1 MLVWNGS
8 AHSALKTFASEGSPF
23 RPIPSRLSVRRL
35 AQAAGETP
43 FRRLLLGLLIL
54 AVVVPA
60 AAESP
65 GPAVE
70 PDGGPADPRIPLVE
84 QRVGRD
90 APWGAGGEKHSQQ
103 ALAAVEKVLAE
114 DPAAARSGLDYLRG
128 HLLLQLGRRQE
139 ALEAFAATM
148 GAAPE
153 LGAYS
158 RYRLAVEQEALGH
171 PEVAAGLTA
180 TLLGSDPPSALVV
193 SAVRLLERTLAAGGD
208 CRLLRGLVQLRWRG
222 EARRRLALASAGCA
236 ARGGDPK
243 AAADQYFELLERER
257 RDDVART
264 SAERLIAAGPGE
276 WSARHQLLVGLAFY
290 NHREFERAIPHLARA
305 LVQLPAATDVTSRE
319 EFDCRYALAR
329 SHFWLGRHESAAA
342 AFDTLAKA
350 TRNPEQRAQALHQK
364 ARCLEL
370 AGDWQA
376 ASATFA
382 SAYQARPQSRGWADA
397 ALISHLRLEWL
408 GGDQTAAL
416 EAYRKL
422 VAHRRVGTA
431 ARALL
436 FLASS
441 ELVQGRVDRAEGW
454 LASAERLGNVAKP
467 ELLFWRGRLEEGRG
481 RLEEAVTFYARALGE
496 DAYHPFG
503 RAARARLEDE
513 AAAPTARRVG
523 RRLAASERPDELY
536 RAWLLLGAAD
546 PQGQRA
552 RRELES
558 YLAADRAAAPFLRL
572 AREPAGRWP
581 LWRAELERPEE
592 MLLALGLFDQG
603 ASAVLRHFPVAEPPL
618 AFTGSLVLARSGETK
633 QSLYIAEI
641 LAERI
646 PRQLYPAFLSTSY
659 RRLLFPLSYGGLIR
673 REAGERGVDPF
684 LLAAVIREESRFD
697 PRAFSAAS
705 ARGLTQFVFPTARR
719 VAEKVGLG
727 PITPADLE
735 NPETAII
742 LGAAYL
748 EELLTRFGGATPQ
761 AVAAYNA
768 GEPQADLWRRY
779 CLSDEPEEYLTKVA
793 FRQTRAYLA
802 KVLTSREHYAELY
815 GSAVEPSAE

>member
-1 MLVWNGS
+1 MWNGS
-8 AHSALKTFASEGSPF
+8 APSAL
-23 RPIPSRLSVRRL
+23 RPVPD
-35 AQAAGETP
+35 
-43 FRRLLLGLLIL
+43 RRLLLSLLLL
-54 AVVVPA
+54 AGTTVA
-60 AAESP
+60 AAQSP
-65 GPAVE
+65 GPAAGTDPE
-70 PDGGPADPRIPLVE
+70 GPADPRIPLVE
-84 QRVGRD
+84 QQVER
-90 APWGAGGEKHSQQ
+90 APNRTRQ
-103 ALAAVEKVLAE
+103 ALAAVEKALAE
-114 DPAAARSGLDYLRG
+114 DPTAARNGLDYLRG
-128 HLLLQLGRRQE
+128 HLLLELGRRQE

-180 TLLGSDPPSALVV
+180 TLLGSDPPAALVV
-193 SAVRLLERTLAAGGD
+193 PAVRLLERTLAAGGD
-208 CRLLRGLVQLRWRG
+208 CRLLGNLVRRRWRG
-222 EARRRLALASAGCA
+222 EAGRRLALANAGCA
-236 ARGGDPK
+236 ERAGEGK
-243 AAADQYFELLERER
+243 AAAERYRELLERGR

-264 SAERLIAAGPGE
+264 AAERLVAAEPGPR
-276 WSARHQLLVGLAFY
+276 SARNELLVGLTFY

-305 LVQLPAATDVTSRE
+305 LVQTPAATDVTTRE

-329 SHFWLGRHESAAA
+329 SHFWLGRYEPAAA
-342 AFDTLAKA
+342 AFDALAQA

-370 AGDWQA
+370 AGDWPA

-408 GGDQTAAL
+408 GGDRDAAL

-441 ELVQGRVDRAEGW
+441 ELVQGRVDRVAGDRVADDRVAGDRAEGW

-467 ELLFWRGRLEEGRG
+467 ELWFWRGRLEEGRG
-481 RLEEAVTFYARALGE
+481 RLEEAVTWYSRALGA

-503 RAARARLEDE
+503 RAARARLEGDT
-513 AAAPTARRVG
+513 AAPTARRVG

-546 PQGQRA
+546 AQGQRA
-552 RRELES
+552 RRELERR
-558 YLAADRAAAPFLRL
+558 LAEDRAAAPFLRL
-572 AREPAGRWP
+572 TREPAGRWP
-581 LWRAELERPEE
+581 LWQAELERPEE

-618 AFTGSLVLARSGETK
+618 AFTGSMVLARSGETK

-646 PRQLYPAFLSTSY
+646 PETLYPTFLSTSY
-659 RRLLFPLSYGGLIR
+659 RRLLFPLSYGPLIL

-705 ARGLTQFVFPTARR
+705 ARGLTQFVYPTARR
-719 VAEKVGLG
+719 IAEKVGLG
-727 PITPADLE
+727 PISPADLE
-735 NPETAII
+735 NPATAIL

-748 EELLTRFGGATPQ
+748 EELSAQFGGAVPQ

-768 GEPQADLWRRY
+768 GEPQAELWRRY

-793 FRQTRAYLA
+793 FRQTRAYLT

-815 GSAVEPSAE
+815 APAAVEPAGD